1 MTVKSELRDR
11 IEQFAI
17 VVRTRLKL
25 SSPLNMLEVVKK
37 LGITVNPLENINYD
51 ARISE
56 KNGNFCIDYDEHQIF
71 ERQQF
76 SIAHELGHLFLHKF
90 NNINH
95 RNVYYRQ
102 NGNTSQTEWEANE
115 FAAAFLMPRR
125 EFIDFCLSNAD
136 NTGTIS
142 LKVIAKHFCV
152 SIQAVRVRGSVLGL
166 WQI

>member
-1 MTVKSELRDR
+1 MTVKSELRDK

-17 VVRTRLKL
+17 VVRTQLKL
-25 SSPLNMLEVVKK
+25 FSPLNMLEVVKK

-56 KNGNFCIDYDEHQIF
+56 KNGNFCIDYDKNQIF

-76 SIAHELGHLFLHKF
+76 SIAHELGHLFLHRF
-90 NNINH
+90 NDIDRH
-95 RNVYYRQ
+95 NVYYRQ

-142 LKVIAKHFCV
+142 LKVIAKHFRV